1 MENELEKITLKIS
14 DEETEKTYKTVRGY
28 VIDAQD
34 KIYRSV
40 NNAMVQAYWN
50 IGKEIYE
57 ACGKN
62 ERTAF
67 GIELDSL

>member
-1 MENELEKITLKIS
+1 MANELEKITLKIS

-40 NNAMVQAYWN
+40 NNAMV
-50 IGKEIYE
+50 
-57 ACGKN
+57 
-62 ERTAF
+62 
-67 GIELDSL
+67 